1 MVCPDFDGSGTD
13 QNAYFDNLALLL
25 FLKKNI
31 FEPQI

>member
-13 QNAYFDNLALLL
+13 QNAYFDNFALLL